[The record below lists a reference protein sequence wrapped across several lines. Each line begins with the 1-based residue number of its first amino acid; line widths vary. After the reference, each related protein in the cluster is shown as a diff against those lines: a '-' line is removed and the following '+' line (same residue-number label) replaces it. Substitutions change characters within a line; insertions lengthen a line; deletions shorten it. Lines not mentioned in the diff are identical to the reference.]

1 VTAAGSGTRAGGAE
15 GRELLAG
22 IRGRLREHAA
32 LVALGLVLL
41 IVSVF
46 TATQSDVFLTVGNL
60 RNILLQSSVLAI
72 VACGMTLLMVSGGI
86 DLSVGSLMSL
96 AAVVAALLMREAIP
110 VPIAL
115 LVGIAVAAVFGAI
128 NGTLAAWSP
137 SHPFVVTLGMM
148 ILIQGIA
155 ISLTNG
161 LPISGLD
168 EGFVQLGIG
177 RFLEIPVPILIAA
190 GVAVLCAALLR
201 FTVFGRRLYAMG
213 GNELAA
219 MLAGVRVRRT
229 KVLLYALNGAVV
241 GIAAM
246 VLAARISSA
255 QPLMGTGYELQ
266 AIAAV
271 AVGGTPLAGGRG
283 GIVGTLLGVLLLG
296 VISNSLNLLGVSG
309 AFQYVLQG
317 GVIVAAVMSQRFR

>member
-1 VTAAGSGTRAGGAE
+1 MTSAQTEARPGDAAGRDPIASIRAWV
-15 GRELLAG
+15 RD
-22 IRGRLREHAA
+22 HAA

-41 IVSVF
+41 VISVF

-60 RNILLQSSVLAI
+60 RNVLLQSSVLAI
-72 VACGMTLLMVSGGI
+72 VACGMTMLMVSGGI

-96 AAVVAALLMREAIP
+96 TAVVAALLMREG
-110 VPIAL
+110 VPMPFAVL
-115 LVGIAVAAVFGAI
+115 AGIAVGVGMGAV

-148 ILIQGIA
+148 IFIQGIA
-155 ISLTNG
+155 IALTGG
-161 LPISGLD
+161 LAVSGLD
-168 EGFVQLGIG
+168 DGFVQLGIG
-177 RFLEIPVPILIAA
+177 RFLGIPLPIIIAFVVALACA
-190 GVAVLCAALLR
+190 GVLR
-201 FTVFGRRLYAMG
+201 FTVFGRRLYGMG

-219 MLAGVRVRRT
+219 SLAGIRVRRT
-229 KVLLYALNGAVV
+229 KVVLYALNGAIV

-255 QPLMGTGYELQ
+255 QPLMGNGYEIQ

-283 GIVGTLLGVLLLG
+283 GIAGTLLGVLLLG

-317 GVIVAAVMSQRFR
+317 GVIVVAVMSQRFR

>member
-1 VTAAGSGTRAGGAE
+1 MTSAQSGARPGDATERDVTESLRAWV
-15 GRELLAG
+15 RS
-22 IRGRLREHAA
+22 HAA

-41 IVSVF
+41 IISAF

-60 RNILLQSSVLAI
+60 RNVLLQSSVLAI

-96 AAVVAALLMREAIP
+96 TAVVSALLMREGIP
-110 VPIAL
+110 MPLAVLA
-115 LVGIAVAAVFGAI
+115 GIAVGVGMGAV

-137 SHPFVVTLGMM
+137 THPFVVTLGMM
-148 ILIQGIA
+148 IFIQGIA
-155 ISLTNG
+155 IALTGG
-161 LPISGLD
+161 LAISGLD
-168 EGFVQLGIG
+168 DGFVQLGIG
-177 RFLEIPVPILIAA
+177 RFLDVPIPIWVAA
-190 GVAVLCAALLR
+190 VVAMFAAAFLR

-229 KVLLYALNGAVV
+229 KVMLYALNGAIV

-255 QPLMGTGYELQ
+255 QPLMGNGYEIQ

-283 GIVGTLLGVLLLG
+283 GIAGTLLGVLLLG

-317 GVIVAAVMSQRFR
+317 GVIVVAVMSQRFR

>member
-1 VTAAGSGTRAGGAE
+1 VTAEGARVGTGAVSGRDP
-15 GRELLAG
+15 LARLRG
-22 IRGRLREHAA
+22 IMREHAA
-32 LVALGLVLL
+32 LVALGFVL
-41 IVSVF
+41 IIISAF
-46 TATQSDVFLTVGNL
+46 TAAQSDVFLTVNNL
-60 RNILLQSSVLAI
+60 RNVLLQTSVLAI

-96 AAVVAALLMREAIP
+96 SAIAAALLMGQGIP
-110 VPIAL
+110 VPVAIL
-115 LVGIAVAAVFGAI
+115 LAVALAAGFGAF
-128 NGTLAAWSP
+128 NGALAAWSP

-155 ISLTNG
+155 IALTNG
-161 LPISGLD
+161 IPISGLD
-168 EGFVQLGIG
+168 EGFVQIGIG
-177 RFLEIPVPILIAA
+177 RFLDTPLPILVALIVAA
-190 GVAVLCAALLR
+190 LCAILLR
-201 FTVFGRRLYAMG
+201 FTVLGRRLYAVG

-229 KVLLYALNGAVV
+229 KVLLYALNGAIV
-241 GIAAM
+241 GVAAM

>member
-1 VTAAGSGTRAGGAE
+1 MTAQTGAHPGDDAGRDVTASIRAWV
-15 GRELLAG
+15 RD
-22 IRGRLREHAA
+22 HAA

-41 IVSVF
+41 IISAF

-60 RNILLQSSVLAI
+60 RNVMLQSSVLAI

-96 AAVVAALLMREAIP
+96 TAVVSALLMREGIP
-110 VPIAL
+110 MPVAVL
-115 LVGIAVAAVFGAI
+115 AGIAVGVGMGAI

-148 ILIQGIA
+148 IFIQGIA
-155 ISLTNG
+155 IGLTGG
-161 LPISGLD
+161 LAVSGLD
-168 EGFVQLGIG
+168 DGFVHIGIG
-177 RFLEIPVPILIAA
+177 RFLDVPIPIWIAA
-190 GVAVLCAALLR
+190 AVALFCAALLR
-201 FTVFGRRLYAMG
+201 FTVFGRRLYGMG

-219 MLAGVRVRRT
+219 ALSGIRVRRT
-229 KVLLYALNGAVV
+229 KVVLYALNGAIV

-255 QPLMGTGYELQ
+255 QPLMGNGYEIQ

-283 GIVGTLLGVLLLG
+283 GIAGTLLGVLLLG

-317 GVIVAAVMSQRFR
+317 GVIVVAVMSQRFR

>member
-1 VTAAGSGTRAGGAE
+1 MTSAQSGAHPGDAAGRDVTASIRAWM
-15 GRELLAG
+15 
-22 IRGRLREHAA
+22 REHAA

-41 IVSVF
+41 VISAF

-60 RNILLQSSVLAI
+60 RNVLLQSSVLAI

-96 AAVVAALLMREAIP
+96 TAVVAALLMGEGIP
-110 VPIAL
+110 MPVAVL
-115 LVGIAVAAVFGAI
+115 GGIAVGFGMGAV

-155 ISLTNG
+155 IALTGG
-161 LPISGLD
+161 LAISGLD
-168 EGFVQLGIG
+168 DGFVQLGIG
-177 RFLEIPVPILIAA
+177 RFLGIPIPIWIAA
-190 GVAVLCAALLR
+190 LVALFAAAFLR

-229 KVLLYALNGAVV
+229 KVLLYALNGAIV

-255 QPLMGTGYELQ
+255 QPLMGNGYEIQ

-309 AFQYVLQG
+309 AFQFVLQG